1 MHKVKAKDKISRRH
15 VSGGLTR
22 PLDQTHCIFT
32 EIFAK
37 TGIIKLFWFGE
48 SIKIKVIQVYAR
60 NYVHFNQCIGRAF
73 HRPGMSKPSQ
83 KGTSKG
89 CFAGTE
95 IAVEP
100 DNHAG
105 NQQRR
110 QFTSKG
116 DGRRLIRQA
125 E

>member
-1 MHKVKAKDKISRRH
+1 MKTKDKISRRH
-15 VSGGLTR
+15 VSSGLFR
-22 PLDQTHCIFT
+22 PLDQAHCIFT

-37 TGIIKLFWFGE
+37 AGIVKLFWFIE

-60 NYVHFNQCIGRAF
+60 NYVNFNQCIGRAF
-73 HRPGMSKPSQ
+73 HRTSVSKPSQ
-83 KGTSKG
+83 KGASER
-89 CFAGTE
+89 CFAGTK
-95 IAVEP
+95 IAIEP
-100 DNHAG
+100 DNHAR

-116 DGRRLIRQA
+116 DGRHLIRQA